1 MRRQE
6 KTILSIVM
14 AFLAVIL
21 LGQLWLMVGV
31 LEAYLVQD
39 VYVGLPAALASGL
52 CFLTSLWLLRFVRY
66 G

>member
-21 LGQLWLMVGV
+21 LGQLWLIVGV
-31 LEAYLVQD
+31 LEAYMGEAGAI
-39 VYVGLPAALASGL
+39 GLPAAIASGRHAGT
-52 CFLTSLWLLRFVRY
+52 CCSPAPPA
-66 G
+66 

>member
-1 MRRQE
+1 MRQQQ

-31 LEAYLVQD
+31 LEAQMAED
-39 VYVGLPAALASGL
+39 GYVGLPAALASGL
-52 CFLTSLWLLRFVRY
+52 CFLTSIWLLRFVR
-66 G
+66 

>member
-1 MRRQE
+1 MRQQQ

-31 LEAYLVQD
+31 LEAPHMGED
-39 VYVGLPAALASGL
+39 GYVGLPAALASGL
-52 CFLTSLWLLRFVRY
+52 CFLTSIWLLRFVR
-66 G
+66 

>member
-21 LGQLWLMVGV
+21 LGQLWLIVGV
-31 LEAYLVQD
+31 LEAYMGEAGTI
-39 VYVGLPAALASGL
+39 GLPAALASGL
-52 CFLTSLWLLRFVRY
+52 CFLTSIWLLRFVR
-66 G
+66 